1 MIPTASETILPTA
14 SLVFPL
20 LVGAALVA
28 SGAGAALVVLRDPER
43 RTILQRSAVLRA
55 RTDLAVALGATRA
68 QRGPESRVLIF
79 AALRI
84 VVGVLLLVTAGPAY
98 TTAAMV
104 AVALCALAL
113 AGALRAFARTSEDP
127 APSPAAVAAAAALL
141 AFATASAAQG
151 ILGFTGIPAQFMRL
165 DQRDLNW
172 AAALI
177 GVLAACSLL
186 QLARRN
192 PAPEPGARRQG

>member
-1 MIPTASETILPTA
+1 MVLAASDTILPTA
-14 SLVFPL
+14 ALVFPL

-28 SGAGAALVVLRDPER
+28 SGAGAAFVVLRDPER
-43 RTILQRSAVLRA
+43 RTVLQRSAVLRA
-55 RTDLAVALGATRA
+55 RTDLAIALGNARA
-68 QRGPESRVLIF
+68 QRGPVPRILIL

-84 VVGVLLLVTAGPAY
+84 VAGVLLLVTAGPAY

-104 AVALCALAL
+104 AVALCAFGL
-113 AGALRAFARTSEDP
+113 AGALRAFASTSVEP

-141 AFATASAAQG
+141 AFATASTAQG
-151 ILGFTGIPAQFMRL
+151 ILGFTGIPAQLMRL

-172 AAALI
+172 AAALV
-177 GVLAACSLL
+177 GVLAACTLL

-192 PAPEPGARRQG
+192 SAPEQDARRHG